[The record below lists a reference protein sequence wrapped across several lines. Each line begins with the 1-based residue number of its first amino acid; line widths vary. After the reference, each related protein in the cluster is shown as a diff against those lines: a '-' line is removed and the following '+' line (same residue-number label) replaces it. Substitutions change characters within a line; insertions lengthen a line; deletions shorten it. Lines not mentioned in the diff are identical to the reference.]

1 MYNPACR
8 IDRRFFFDKLIDRG
22 IFELEMVTMSMAA
35 AHAKDRKLH
44 DAIFEANQA
53 CLDAAKTYG
62 TRRSE

>member
-1 MYNPACR
+1 
-8 IDRRFFFDKLIDRG
+8 
-22 IFELEMVTMSMAA
+22 MSMAA

-62 TRRSE
+62 K